1 MRRRSGLTGAN
12 RDGWCWYS
20 ADAYLF
26 DIDGTL
32 LRCYDRTHRSAL
44 HWAMGQVFGVET
56 TIDGIAYHGK
66 TDLGILR
73 AALERA
79 GVAGSAID
87 SGMADALA
95 VTRRYVADN
104 RRLLTPTLMPGIPQI
119 LELLRSLGKLLA
131 ICSGNLETV
140 GWLKVRAARLDEFF
154 QFGCFADPCELRAC
168 VFRQGVI
175 ESRRRLGPAAS
186 VCFIGD
192 TPDDVKAAQ
201 KVGGRIIAV
210 GTGTYLVSE
219 LAAHEPDLCVA
230 SCDDLLVQDAAHTA
244 PDRRC

>member
-1 MRRRSGLTGAN
+1 MRRLSRLTGVN
-12 RDGWCWYS
+12 GDSWRWYS

-32 LRCYDRTHRSAL
+32 LRCYDRTHRAAL
-44 HWAMGQVFGVET
+44 HWAMRQVFGVET

-79 GVAGSAID
+79 GVAGNAID
-87 SGMADALA
+87 GGMAEALA
-95 VTRRYVADN
+95 VTRRYAADN
-104 RRLLTPTLMPGIPQI
+104 GNLFTPTLMPGIPRI

-140 GWLKVRAARLDEFF
+140 GWLKVRAARLDGFF
-154 QFGCFADPCELRAC
+154 QFGCFADPCELREC
-168 VFRQGVI
+168 VFRQGVT
-175 ESRRRLGPAAS
+175 ESRRRLGPAAN

-210 GTGTYLVSE
+210 GTGIYLASE
-219 LAAHEPDLCVA
+219 LAAHEPDLCVQ
-230 SCDDLLVQDAAHTA
+230 SCDDLLVLDAAHAA
-244 PDRRC
+244 PTRRC